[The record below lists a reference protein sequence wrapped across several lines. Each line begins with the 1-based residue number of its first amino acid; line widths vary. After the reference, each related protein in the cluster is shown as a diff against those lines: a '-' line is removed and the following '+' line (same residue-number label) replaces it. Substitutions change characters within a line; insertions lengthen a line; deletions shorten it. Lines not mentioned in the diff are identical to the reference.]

1 VYAGGK
7 KRGPKKGTKMPQSH
21 FPHQGVVEAI
31 ALGLVKPRPGICARC
46 NQQHLLC
53 SGHNHPRDAE
63 GNNLPIGP
71 CRRWPMH
78 GQSVC
83 STHGGKGRNRVVAT
97 RQWEKE
103 RKLAGE
109 MEKAERAVKTLGL
122 PILTS
127 PQQALL
133 DEIARTAGHVQWLGN
148 RVGNLDPD
156 ESTWGRTSEEHKE
169 GTDVGI
175 TEAGSAID
183 ITTTTKAARPA
194 VWIQLYQQER
204 AHLVHVAKVA
214 IQCGVAER
222 SIKLAE
228 EQGQMIA
235 AVLRQVFEDPELE
248 LTEIQIGV
256 ARIVASK
263 ALRTLSTKPSLS
275 VLKSISDA

>member
-1 VYAGGK
+1 LG
-7 KRGPKKGTKMPQSH
+7 KRGPAKGTHKTSYPVH
-21 FPHQGVVEAI
+21 GVRDAI
-31 ALGLVKPRPGICARC
+31 AQGRIKPRPGICERC
-46 NQQHLLC
+46 NQQHLRC
-53 SGHNHPRDAE
+53 SGHNHPRDSE

-71 CRRWPMH
+71 CGKWPMH

-83 STHGGKGRNRVVAT
+83 STHGGKGRNRVVAS

-109 MEKAERAVKTLGL
+109 MVRVERAVKTLGL

-148 RVGNLDPD
+148 VVGNLDPD

-183 ITTTTKAARPA
+183 ITTTTKMARPA

-214 IQCGVAER
+214 IQCGVQER
-222 SIKLAE
+222 AIKLAE
-228 EQGQMIA
+228 EQGQLIA
-235 AVLRQVFEDPELE
+235 AVLRSVFEDPSLE
-248 LTEIQIGV
+248 LTEIQIGA
-256 ARIVASK
+256 ARVVASRT
-263 ALRTLSTKPSLS
+263 LRTLSTKPALS
-275 VLKSISDA
+275 VLKS